1 MDRKSHP
8 AVGTG
13 QLCYLFLVR
22 FFVLSVIAMAGVLY
36 AQPQAALGILDQHC
50 LRCHGTAAMSG
61 LDLRTRESALK
72 GGKRGPA
79 LMPGRSSL
87 SLLFKAAARQGELAM
102 PPGNKAL
109 DPAQVETLRVWI
121 DSGATW
127 PEGPGKSE
135 TWWAFRKVE
144 RPAVPPG
151 ASHPVDAFLLKT
163 LREKNLKP
171 TGLAGRRTL
180 IRRAYADLHGLPPEP
195 KDVDAFVNDPSPD
208 AWAKLVD
215 RLLESPRYGERWG
228 RHWLDVA
235 RYADTGGFE
244 TDIYFP
250 NAWRYRDYVIKAFN
264 EDKPYHRFV
273 EEQIAGDEMFAD
285 NLDLN
290 GGFDI
295 PKDKLAALDAQ
306 IATGL
311 YTIGPVYHE
320 AALFGDQVRYEWL
333 TDAVDT
339 TGEAFLGLTLGC
351 ARCHDH
357 KFDPLTR
364 REYHRLMAV
373 FAASDER
380 EIPVVSKFSIFGFKS
395 GYPSYLRVEEIKGA
409 IQRIEQAAR
418 GRVVKKVRDRF
429 PAEVNAAYDVPTAK
443 RSVEQRR
450 LAAQLEKAMT
460 EAGLQENAEGKVADI
475 PYTPEEHEQRERLIY
490 ELGQAALKA
499 NPVAATATVLGPAS
513 RTPDVHLTNRGDWRS
528 KGEVMNPGLPSALAA
543 SPDVSSPQRR
553 KALAQWLTNPDH
565 PLTARVFVNRVWHGH
580 FGRGVVGTP
589 NDFGKQGEEP
599 THPELLDWLTREFIE
614 GGWQLKKLHRL
625 IMTSQAYQRTSSH
638 DASNAAI
645 DAGNRFLWRANR
657 RRLDAESLRDFV
669 LAAAGTLNLKM
680 GGRPVI
686 PPLSR
691 EEYSSM
697 WARNQWPESMD
708 PREHTRRSVYLYVK
722 RTFPVPMLQTFDAPD
737 TSTSCARR
745 DSTTVA
751 PQALTLMNSEF
762 MLDQARRFAAR
773 IGNERTPI
781 DALWRI
787 AYGREPS
794 VDERDKAL
802 RFLEG
807 GGPDALARLC
817 LVTFNTNEFLYVD

>member
-1 MDRKSHP
+1 MR
-8 AVGTG
+8 V
-13 QLCYLFLVR
+13 
-22 FFVLSVIAMAGVLY
+22 FVLSVIAMADALD
-36 AQPQAALGILDQHC
+36 AQPQAAWGILEKQC
-50 LRCHGTAAMSG
+50 LPCHGAAAMSN

-72 GGKRGPA
+72 GGKRGAA
-79 LMPGRSSL
+79 LMPGQSAQ
-87 SLLFKAAARQGELAM
+87 SLLLKAVARQGELSM

-109 DPAQVETLRVWI
+109 DAAQVEALRAWI
-121 DSGATW
+121 DRGAAW
-127 PEGPGKSE
+127 PDGPEKPE
-135 TWWAFRKVE
+135 KWWAFRKTQ

-151 ASHPVDAFLLKT
+151 ATHPVDAFLL
-163 LREKNLKP
+163 EKLQEKRLTP
-171 TGLAGRRTL
+171 VGLADRRTL

-195 KDVDAFVNDPSPD
+195 KEVDAFVQDSSPD
-208 AWAKLVD
+208 AWEKLID

-228 RHWLDVA
+228 RHWLDVV

-250 NAWRYRDYVIKAFN
+250 NAWRYRDYVIQSFN
-264 EDKPYHRFV
+264 ADKPYNRFV

-295 PKDKLAALDAQ
+295 PKDKLAALDAR

-351 ARCHDH
+351 SRCHDH

-364 REYHRLMAV
+364 RDYHRLMAI

-380 EIPVVSKFSIFGFKS
+380 EIPVVSKFSVFGFKS
-395 GYPSYLRVEEIKGA
+395 GYPSYLQVEEIKGA

-418 GRVVKKVRDRF
+418 SRVVRKVRDRF
-429 PAEVNAAYDVPTAK
+429 PAEVNAAYDVPAEK

-450 LAAQLEKAMT
+450 LAAQLEKTMT

-475 PYTPEEHEQRERLIY
+475 PYTTEEHEQRERLIY
-490 ELGQAALKA
+490 QLGQAALKV
-499 NPVAATATVLGPAS
+499 NPVAPTATVLGAADKI
-513 RTPDVHLTNRGDWRS
+513 PDVHLTNRGDWRS
-528 KGEVMNPGLPSALAA
+528 KGEVMSPGFPAALSR
-543 SPDVSSPQRR
+543 SPDVSTPQRR
-553 KALAQWLTNPDH
+553 KALAEWLTDPDH
-565 PLTARVFVNRVWHGH
+565 PLTARVFVNRVWHWH
-580 FGRGVVGTP
+580 FARGIVGTP
-589 NDFGKQGEEP
+589 NDFGRQGEEP
-599 THPELLDWLTREFIE
+599 THPELLEWLTREFIDK
-614 GGWQLKKLHRL
+614 GWQVKKLHRL
-625 IMTSQAYQRTSSH
+625 IMTSQAYCRASSH

-645 DAGNRFLWRANR
+645 DAGNRFLWRGNR

-686 PPLSR
+686 PPLSQ

-708 PREHTRRSVYLYVK
+708 SREHARRSVYLYVK
-722 RTFPVPMLQTFDAPD
+722 RTFPLPMLQTFDSPD

-751 PQALTLMNSEF
+751 PQALTLMNSGF
-762 MLDQARRFAAR
+762 MFDQARQFAVR
-773 IGNERTPI
+773 IGKDSDPI
-781 DALWRI
+781 DGLWRI
-787 AYGREPS
+787 AYGREPAA
-794 VDERDKAL
+794 DERAKAR
-802 RFLEG
+802 RFLDS